1 MATVSER
8 QAVEHLLSL
17 RNADG
22 GFPPARGGDSE
33 PEPTALA
40 ALALDDADARAWIE
54 ANQRDDGGFVIGP
67 ESVRSDASTPL
78 AALALSPGPARDRA
92 IGYLL
97 GHQAQQLGRD
107 ERFPHD
113 ADTSGW
119 GWTSLTFGWVEPTA
133 RALHALKLLEPTARE
148 AIADGRRVL
157 EDRECVGGGWNYGNR
172 VVLGRELEPYLQT
185 TAAAVIAL
193 HDEAGALRDRGLAVL
208 EALWPDEQGGLG
220 WSMTLAA
227 LRLCGAPSDELSS
240 ELSAYVEQTG
250 LFDDGVALGWAA
262 IALGDGIDRL
272 RVTR

>member
-1 MATVSER
+1 MTTVSEH

-17 RNADG
+17 RNGDG
-22 GFPPARGGDSE
+22 GFPPARGGESE

-40 ALALDDADARAWIE
+40 ALAIDDADARAWLE
-54 ANQRDDGGFVIGP
+54 AHQRDDGGFTIGP

-78 AALALSPGPARDRA
+78 AALAMSPGSARDRA
-92 IGYLL
+92 IEYIV

-133 RALHALKLLEPTARE
+133 RALHALKLLEPNARE
-148 AIADGRRVL
+148 VIADGRRVL

-193 HDEAGALRDRGLAVL
+193 HDDAGPLRDRGLGVL
-208 EALWPDEQGGLG
+208 EKLWPDEQGGLG

-227 LRLCGAPSDELSS
+227 VRLCGAASDKLSS
-240 ELSAYVEQTG
+240 ALATYVAQTG

-272 RVTR
+272 RVTP